1 MVPPCPASIATL
13 ASARATSSAN
23 PTPPRVEVK
32 SNWSF
37 LQNHLREYGIFCQ
50 PGDVHIHMFGTATL
64 SFAQGVVCRAG
75 EVYEIGADPFGLP
88 LRNALAL
95 DDTARTARVT
105 VATP

>member
-1 MVPPCPASIATL
+1 
-13 ASARATSSAN
+13 
-23 PTPPRVEVK
+23 
-32 SNWSF
+32 
-37 LQNHLREYGIFCQ
+37 
-50 PGDVHIHMFGTATL
+50 MFGTATL